1 MPHRNREPDPG
12 NTRPTPPPTRPLPL
26 DDPDP
31 ARGHGG
37 SVPSEAGRV
46 PPAAGEPSA
55 PGRVSRFARVFGV
68 LGGSRSSTQRSGGH
82 GAAQTG
88 GDGRSGADSGAPEW
102 QPGQRRDARGAWATN
117 SADRAGY
124 RRGTESE
131 PQAGENEY
139 FVAGTTSRT
148 PAAPGAGS
156 VPGPLDAPGRDRW
169 TPPAPGSG
177 SEPGPLDGPG
187 RDRWIPGDA
196 GTAGPADPGY
206 RPGDKGPGGPRRP
219 AAEPGRRFDFD
230 ESTRRF
236 DATGQPGADAIP
248 PTSVSRGR
256 YGAEKGRTAGATP
269 GGDRLPQGST
279 VDPASGT
286 GYGPGQPVPG
296 EPHEPGPDHP
306 GTGEPT
312 KEYRSAGFD
321 AEDSDGRRLPRKLT
335 VTRVAAMRGRELTG
349 KGIAT
354 FRRAAEADGADK
366 SGLTALTYATMA
378 NFALDAAIA
387 VALANTLFF
396 ASATAESKSKVALY
410 LLITIAPFALIAPLI
425 GPALDRLQTGR
436 RLALAASFAARA
448 VVAVVLIFSFD
459 SWVLYPLALCMM
471 VLSKSF
477 AVLKSAVTPRVLPPD
492 IDLVRTNS
500 RLTVFGLVGGTL
512 GAGGIAGAVAALTG
526 STGAL
531 ILATGI
537 AVGGAYL
544 SWKIPRW
551 VEITEGE
558 VPATLSYHGDDPQT
572 EVLQPGRESAVPPRK
587 RRQPLGR
594 AVVTGLWGNGS
605 IRILTGFLTFY
616 VAFVA
621 KATEHRPVQQAAMLG
636 LVGAA
641 AAVGNFA
648 GNATGARL
656 RLGRPS
662 LIVVNCTLACTAVA
676 AAALILDNLF
686 GAALAALV
694 AAGASALAKVSLDAS
709 IQDDLPPESIA
720 SGFGRSETV
729 LQLSWVVGGA
739 GGVLLPTDYW
749 KGFAVVSAVLAAGLV
764 QTVLSSRGHSLLPG
778 FGGRRPLHAEQEI
791 PHHDHPR
798 GETAR

>member
-1 MPHRNREPDPG
+1 MDHRAPGGAALSPGARRDPIASGPADRRPSSAEGRPAPRDRPGSGAEARDRTEPNGASDRR
-12 NTRPTPPPTRPLPL
+12 T
-26 DDPDP
+26 
-31 ARGHGG
+31 AGG
-37 SVPSEAGRV
+37 
-46 PPAAGEPSA
+46 AGEPAATEEYPSA
-55 PGRVSRFARVFGV
+55 E
-68 LGGSRSSTQRSGGH
+68 
-82 GAAQTG
+82 AATEY
-88 GDGRSGADSGAPEW
+88 D
-102 QPGQRRDARGAWATN
+102 DA
-117 SADRAGY
+117 
-124 RRGTESE
+124 E
-131 PQAGENEY
+131 
-139 FVAGTTSRT
+139 
-148 PAAPGAGS
+148 
-156 VPGPLDAPGRDRW
+156 
-169 TPPAPGSG
+169 
-177 SEPGPLDGPG
+177 
-187 RDRWIPGDA
+187 
-196 GTAGPADPGY
+196 
-206 RPGDKGPGGPRRP
+206 
-219 AAEPGRRFDFD
+219 GRR
-230 ESTRRF
+230 
-236 DATGQPGADAIP
+236 
-248 PTSVSRGR
+248 V
-256 YGAEKGRTAGATP
+256 
-269 GGDRLPQGST
+269 
-279 VDPASGT
+279 
-286 GYGPGQPVPG
+286 
-296 EPHEPGPDHP
+296 
-306 GTGEPT
+306 
-312 KEYRSAGFD
+312 
-321 AEDSDGRRLPRKLT
+321 PRKLT
-335 VTRVAAMRGRELTG
+335 VTRVAAMRGREITE

-396 ASATAESKSKVALY
+396 ASATAESKTKVALY
-410 LLITIAPFALIAPLI
+410 LLITIAPFAVIAPLI
-425 GPALDRLQTGR
+425 GPALDRLQRGR
-436 RLALAASFAARA
+436 RLALASSFAARA

-512 GAGGIAGAVAALTG
+512 GAGGLAAAVAAIAG

-558 VPATLSYHGDDPQT
+558 VPTTLGYHARAGDTAVYDPADET
-572 EVLQPGRESAVPPRK
+572 VVPARK

-605 IRILTGFLTFY
+605 IRVLTGFLTFY

-648 GNATGARL
+648 GNAAGARL

-662 LIVVNCTLACTAVA
+662 LIVVNCTIGCAAVA
-676 AAALILDNLF
+676 VLAVVLDNLF
-686 GAALAALV
+686 GAAVVALV
-694 AAGASALAKVSLDAS
+694 AAGASALAKVSLDAA

-729 LQLSWVVGGA
+729 LQLSWVIGGA

-749 KGFAVVSAVLAAGLV
+749 KGFAVVSAVLVGGLV
-764 QTVLSSRGHSLLPG
+764 QTVLSYRGFSLLPG
-778 FGGRRPLHAEQEI
+778 LGGRRPLHAEQEF
-791 PHHDHPR
+791 PHYDPPR
-798 GETAR
+798 GEAAR

>member
-1 MPHRNREPDPG
+1 MGTGGTGYDAPRPHPG
-12 NTRPTPPPTRPLPL
+12 SDRTTPRAFA
-26 DDPDP
+26 DPDAAAH
-31 ARGHGG
+31 ARR
-37 SVPSEAGRV
+37 P
-46 PPAAGEPSA
+46 
-55 PGRVSRFARVFGV
+55 
-68 LGGSRSSTQRSGGH
+68 
-82 GAAQTG
+82 
-88 GDGRSGADSGAPEW
+88 
-102 QPGQRRDARGAWATN
+102 DARGKRRYGDPPGTI
-117 SADRAGY
+117 ADDGPGAARRNRREPGGRWPHSNERAGS
-124 RRGTESE
+124 RGRPED
-131 PQAGENEY
+131 GR
-139 FVAGTTSRT
+139 G
-148 PAAPGAGS
+148 AAP
-156 VPGPLDAPGRDRW
+156 VER
-169 TPPAPGSG
+169 PAFRARTG
-177 SEPGPLDGPG
+177 EPGP
-187 RDRWIPGDA
+187 GD
-196 GTAGPADPGY
+196 
-206 RPGDKGPGGPRRP
+206 
-219 AAEPGRRFDFD
+219 
-230 ESTRRF
+230 
-236 DATGQPGADAIP
+236 
-248 PTSVSRGR
+248 
-256 YGAEKGRTAGATP
+256 
-269 GGDRLPQGST
+269 LP
-279 VDPASGT
+279 
-286 GYGPGQPVPG
+286 
-296 EPHEPGPDHP
+296 
-306 GTGEPT
+306 PT
-312 KEYRSAGFD
+312 KEYPAAAAQPDHD
-321 AEDSDGRRLPRKLT
+321 ADDRHIPRKLT
-335 VTRVAAMRGRELTG
+335 VTRVAAMRGRELTER
-349 KGIAT
+349 GIAT

-410 LLITIAPFALIAPLI
+410 LLITIAPFAIIAPLI
-425 GPALDRLQTGR
+425 GPALDRLQRGR
-436 RLALAASFAARA
+436 RLALASSFAVRA
-448 VVAVVLIFSFD
+448 VLAVVLIFSFD

-512 GAGGIAGAVAALTG
+512 GAGGTAGAVAAVAG

-531 ILATGI
+531 VLATGI

-558 VPATLSYHGDDPQT
+558 VPATLGYHRHDPET
-572 EVLQPGRESAVPPRK
+572 EVLEPDRRSVPARK

-594 AVVTGLWGNGS
+594 GVITGLWGNSS
-605 IRILTGFLTFY
+605 IRVLTGFLTFY

-656 RLGRPS
+656 KLGRPS
-662 LIVVNCTLACTAVA
+662 LIVVNCTLGCTVVAIVAVV
-676 AAALILDNLF
+676 LDNLF

-694 AAGASALAKVSLDAS
+694 AAAGSALAKVSLDAA
-709 IQDDLPPESIA
+709 IQDDLPPESVA

-749 KGFAVVSAVLAAGLV
+749 KGFAVVSALLAAGLV
-764 QTVLSSRGHSLLPG
+764 QTVLSYRGSSLLPG
-778 FGGRRPLHAEQEI
+778 LGGRRPLHAEQEF
-791 PHHDHPR
+791 PHYEPPR
-798 GETAR
+798 GDTVR

>member
-1 MPHRNREPDPG
+1 MPGAPTAGRPDPRAG
-12 NTRPTPPPTRPLPL
+12 GAVPGPASRFRPNPPIDHRAPGGAALSRGPGARR
-26 DDPDP
+26 DP
-31 ARGHGG
+31 AVSGPTGRGASSDEGR
-37 SVPSEAGRV
+37 AGPRDR
-46 PPAAGEPSA
+46 P
-55 PGRVSRFARVFGV
+55 
-68 LGGSRSSTQRSGGH
+68 GH
-82 GAAQTG
+82 GAA
-88 GDGRSGADSGAPEW
+88 A
-102 QPGQRRDARGAWATN
+102 
-117 SADRAGY
+117 
-124 RRGTESE
+124 
-131 PQAGENEY
+131 
-139 FVAGTTSRT
+139 
-148 PAAPGAGS
+148 
-156 VPGPLDAPGRDRW
+156 RDR
-169 TPPAPGSG
+169 T
-177 SEPGPLDGPG
+177 EPDGTS
-187 RDRWIPGDA
+187 DRRTAANA
-196 GTAGPADPGY
+196 G
-206 RPGDKGPGGPRRP
+206 
-219 AAEPGRRFDFD
+219 
-230 ESTRRF
+230 
-236 DATGQPGADAIP
+236 
-248 PTSVSRGR
+248 
-256 YGAEKGRTAGATP
+256 GAEEQAA
-269 GGDRLPQGST
+269 
-279 VDPASGT
+279 
-286 GYGPGQPVPG
+286 
-296 EPHEPGPDHP
+296 
-306 GTGEPT
+306 T
-312 KEYRSAGFD
+312 KEYPSTEAAAEHED
-321 AEDSDGRRLPRKLT
+321 AEGRRVPRKLT
-335 VTRVAAMRGRELTG
+335 VTRVAAMRGREITE

-354 FRRAAEADGADK
+354 FRRAAEADGAGK

-396 ASATAESKSKVALY
+396 ASATAESKTKVALY
-410 LLITIAPFALIAPLI
+410 LLITIAPFAVIAPLI
-425 GPALDRLQTGR
+425 GPALDRLQRGR
-436 RLALAASFAARA
+436 RLALASSFAVRA

-512 GAGGIAGAVAALTG
+512 GAGGLAAAVAAIAG

-558 VPATLSYHGDDPQT
+558 VPTTLGYHARDGDTEAYDPADET
-572 EVLQPGRESAVPPRK
+572 AVPARK

-605 IRILTGFLTFY
+605 IRVLTGFLTFY

-648 GNATGARL
+648 GNAAGARL

-662 LIVVNCTLACTAVA
+662 LIVVNCTIGCAAVA
-676 AAALILDNLF
+676 VLAVVMDNLF
-686 GAALAALV
+686 GAAVAALV
-694 AAGASALAKVSLDAS
+694 AAGASALAKVSLDAA

-729 LQLSWVVGGA
+729 LQLSWVIGGA

-749 KGFAVVSAVLAAGLV
+749 KGFAVVSAVLVGGLV
-764 QTVLSSRGHSLLPG
+764 QTVLSYRGFSLLPG
-778 FGGRRPLHAEQEI
+778 LGGRRPLHAEQEF
-791 PHHDHPR
+791 PHYDPPR
-798 GETAR
+798 GEAAR